1 MRTSPLLLI
10 ALLLAAPAAAQN
22 NQQDKDFGDRA
33 ENVVSQPLR
42 DVGAMRDKP
51 PEILVRVQKAPYSL
65 AGLKNCAD
73 YLREIRELDKVLGP
87 DVDQRDE
94 EGRPTAGNL
103 AEAGAS
109 ALVNSPIPL
118 RGLVREATGAAAAER
133 RLRAMVA
140 AGVARRGFL
149 KGYAKARNCRV

>member
-1 MRTSPLLLI
+1 MRAFLLVT
-10 ALLLAAPAAAQN
+10 LLLAAPAVAQN
-22 NQQDKDFGDRA
+22 EGQDRDLGDRA
-33 ENVVSQPLR
+33 ENVVSQPLK
-42 DVGAMRDKP
+42 DVGAMRQKP
-51 PEILVRVQKAPYSL
+51 PELLVRVQKAPYSL
-65 AGLKNCAD
+65 AGLKGCAD

-87 DVDQRDE
+87 DVDMREE

-109 ALVNSPIPL
+109 ALVNSLIPL

-149 KGYAKARNCRV
+149 KGYAKARGCKI

>member
-1 MRTSPLLLI
+1 MRAFLLVT
-10 ALLLAAPAAAQN
+10 LLLAAPAVAQN
-22 NQQDKDFGDRA
+22 EGQDRDLGDRA
-33 ENVVSQPLR
+33 ENVVSQPLK
-42 DVGAMRDKP
+42 DVGAMRQKP
-51 PEILVRVQKAPYSL
+51 PELLVRVQKAPYSL
-65 AGLKNCAD
+65 AGLKGCAD

-87 DVDQRDE
+87 DVDMRDE

-109 ALVNSPIPL
+109 ALVNSLIPL

-149 KGYAKARNCRV
+149 KGYAKARGCKI